1 MTKDTLISVE
11 DLSKKFCRS
20 LKHSLWY
27 GIQDIS
33 HELVKSSDQN
43 LILRDEEFWVL
54 ENISFELRRGECL
67 GLIGANGAG
76 KSTLL
81 KILNGLIKPD
91 VGKITIWGN
100 VGALIELGSGINP
113 ILTGRENI
121 YINGAVLGLG
131 KKEVDEKLDSII
143 EFAELKDSI
152 DAPVKNYSTGMKVRL
167 GFAIA
172 AQIKPDILIIDEVLS
187 VGDVGF
193 QAKCFNHICDLLD
206 STAIILVSHSM
217 QQISRL
223 CTHSLHLH
231 SGKIKY
237 LGDDVGA
244 SVASYYK
251 HSHLNQ
257 SIFEFGEGQAEIH
270 RVDIE
275 SDQTLNPSVINSGES
290 LKIHV
295 TFSADSDIKNLSIGF
310 VFSSEGLVG
319 VLSCLSNLDGFQ
331 IQNNGKQMTITAN
344 LGAIRLNPG
353 TYWLRVGI
361 LADNFGKILVRKDNI
376 KSFIVKGPIVQ
387 WAPVQWRAD
396 WKINPT

>member
-1 MTKDTLISVE
+1 
-11 DLSKKFCRS
+11 
-20 LKHSLWY
+20 
-27 GIQDIS
+27 
-33 HELVKSSDQN
+33 
-43 LILRDEEFWVL
+43 
-54 ENISFELRRGECL
+54 
-67 GLIGANGAG
+67 
-76 KSTLL
+76 
-81 KILNGLIKPD
+81 
-91 VGKITIWGN
+91 
-100 VGALIELGSGINP
+100 LGSGINP

>member
-1 MTKDTLISVE
+1 MAKDTLISVE
-11 DLSKKFCRS
+11 NVSKKFCRS

-27 GIQDIS
+27 GLQDIS
-33 HELVKSSDQN
+33 REILQSTEHNQN
-43 LILRDEEFWVL
+43 LRDEEFWVL
-54 ENISFELRRGECL
+54 DDISFELRRGECL

-81 KILNGLIKPD
+81 KILNGLMKPD
-91 VGKITIWGN
+91 AGKIVILGN
-100 VGALIELGSGINP
+100 VGALIELGAGINP

-131 KKEVDEKLDSII
+131 KKQIDDKLDTII
-143 EFAELKDSI
+143 EFAELEDAI

-206 STAIILVSHSM
+206 TTAIILVSHSM

-223 CTHSLHLH
+223 CTQSLHLH
-231 SGKIKY
+231 NGKIKY
-237 LGDDVGA
+237 FGEDVGTA
-244 SVASYYK
+244 IASYYK
-251 HSHLNQ
+251 ESHLNQ

-270 RVDIE
+270 GVDVE
-275 SDQTLNPSVINSGES
+275 SNQIVNPPVINSGDS

-295 TFSADSDIKNLSIGF
+295 TISADSNIKDLSIGF
-310 VFSSEGLVG
+310 VFSSEALVG
-319 VLSCLSNLDGFQ
+319 VLSCLSNLDEFEIKNDGQ
-331 IQNNGKQMTITAN
+331 RMTVTAD
-344 LGAIRLNPG
+344 LGTVMLNPG
-353 TYWLRVGI
+353 TYWLRVGV
-361 LADNFGKILVRKDNI
+361 LADNFGKILVRKDNVR
-376 KSFIVKGPIVQ
+376 SFIVKGPIVQ
-387 WAPVQWRAD
+387 WAPIQWRAN
-396 WKINPT
+396 WKIKSA